1 MSYLPLLKLDLHLT
15 DQLISPLFFV
25 SFVILIFSWALSGPM
40 TAAFLTVAAAL
51 VSVYLALSL
60 KEPSFLFQVLIYAGL
75 FIVTVFY
82 LLRIQKDNNDKLLAK
97 EKLLEDIHLLEEE
110 SEKDTQLSEALE
122 GKISR
127 FKALQNFSEEL
138 KGLLDLEMTAKR
150 IVKEAKE
157 ALPQADNCLLFL
169 VDESQEILSLLASTH
184 AKNESIKEKEGTL
197 FDQWVMKKG
206 QGLTIEDTL
215 NDFRFPHEIKTL
227 DPAIRS
233 FCASPLVTEKRV
245 LGVLRASSR
254 KVGAFSADDLRLMDI
269 FSGLCAVTLRN
280 ILLYRRMDELAIR
293 DGLTGL
299 YLNRY
304 FHERLNE
311 EIQRALYGKGHFSL
325 LMLDI
330 DFFKRFNDEY
340 GHAAGDIVLKN
351 TAALI
356 KQCLEP
362 GDFVARYGGE
372 EFVALLPG
380 KNGKQAFIVAEKI
393 RKHIERSKITLRRGE
408 TRLTA
413 SVGVS
418 VFPDKGRT
426 KEELLWAA
434 DQCLY
439 KAKKSG
445 RNKVVA

>member
-1 MSYLPLLKLDLHLT
+1 
-15 DQLISPLFFV
+15 
-25 SFVILIFSWALSGPM
+25 
-40 TAAFLTVAAAL
+40 
-51 VSVYLALSL
+51 
-60 KEPSFLFQVLIYAGL
+60 
-75 FIVTVFY
+75 
-82 LLRIQKDNNDKLLAK
+82 
-97 EKLLEDIHLLEEE
+97 
-110 SEKDTQLSEALE
+110 
-122 GKISR
+122 
-127 FKALQNFSEEL
+127 
-138 KGLLDLEMTAKR
+138 
-150 IVKEAKE
+150 
-157 ALPQADNCLLFL
+157 
-169 VDESQEILSLLASTH
+169 
-184 AKNESIKEKEGTL
+184 
-197 FDQWVMKKG
+197 MKKG

-408 TRLTA
+408 TKLTA

-418 VFPDKGRT
+418 AFPDKGRT

-439 KAKKSG
+439 KAKKTG